1 MKKVVFVCLCALLVC
16 NSSSGQSLDEL
27 FVLAL
32 EQNPG
37 LLARYKAFEISLEQ
51 VDQTGVLPDPTF
63 SAGYFI
69 SPVETRVGPQRA
81 KFSLS
86 QMFPW
91 FGTLKAEKNVAA
103 LRADAH
109 FQEFIEAR
117 NLMYFNLSSAY
128 FPLLEINDQIQF
140 EKSNI
145 EILESFKAIATI
157 RYENGESSLT
167 DILRIEL
174 MLNESSTTI
183 QVLEKEKYP
192 LKSMLGSMVNLPA
205 EQIQVEGDS
214 LVWEAIAMGYKKD
227 SLLIDNPVLTKLEL
241 NEATSKA
248 QESMILK
255 RGLPKVGVA
264 LDYVVVGERT
274 DMELPDNGK
283 DAIMPMVSLSIPLNR
298 KPYKSALREAELQQE
313 LFALERLDYTNT
325 LTTNYEMS
333 WFEIEKQQ
341 ELIRLYE
348 DQLRDNEQILRLLMS
363 KYSNSGEEFEEVLRV
378 QRKVIDIKKKRSN
391 AISKGK
397 IALAK
402 IEYMTAGNR

>member
-1 MKKVVFVCLCALLVC
+1 MKKVIFVCLCALLVC
-16 NSSSGQSLDEL
+16 SSTTAQSLDDL
-27 FVLAL
+27 FVSAL

-37 LLARYKAFEISLEQ
+37 LLAKYKAFEIALEQ

-91 FGTLKAEKNVAA
+91 FGTLKAEKNVSA
-103 LRADAH
+103 LRADARY
-109 FQEFIEAR
+109 QEFIEAR
-117 NLMYFNLSSAY
+117 NLIYFNLSSAY
-128 FPLLEINDQIQF
+128 YPLLELNDQIEF

-145 EILESFKAIATI
+145 EILETYKAIATI
-157 RYENGESSLT
+157 KYENGQTSLT

-183 QVLEKEKYP
+183 QILEKEKYP

-205 EQIQVEGDS
+205 EQIQVGPDS
-214 LVWEAIAMGYKKD
+214 LVWEPIAVGYKKD

-248 QESMILK
+248 QESIILK

-264 LDYVVVGERT
+264 LDYMVVGERT

-283 DAIMPMVSLSIPLNR
+283 DAIMPMISLSIPLNR
-298 KPYKSALREAELQQE
+298 KPYKSAFREAELQQE
-313 LFALERLDYTNT
+313 RIALERLDFTNT

-363 KYSNSGEEFEEVLRV
+363 EYSNSGEEFEEVLRV

-391 AISKGK
+391 AIAKGK

-402 IEYMTAGNR
+402 IDYLTAGNR